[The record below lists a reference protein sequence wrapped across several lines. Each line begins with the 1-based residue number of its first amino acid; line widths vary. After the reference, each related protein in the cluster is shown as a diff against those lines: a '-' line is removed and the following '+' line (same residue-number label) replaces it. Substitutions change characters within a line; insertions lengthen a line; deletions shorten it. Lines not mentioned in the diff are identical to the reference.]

1 VAAMAP
7 QPIAK
12 AYFEDCAFK
21 NTAVDFICKYIK
33 IIFFLFLK
41 NYFLY
46 YHIKISKNIK
56 KILILN

>member
-21 NTAVDFICKYIK
+21 NTVVDFICKYIK
-33 IIFFLFLK
+33 IIFFFIFKKLF
-41 NYFLY
+41 F
-46 YHIKISKNIK
+46 
-56 KILILN
+56 ILSH